1 MTGPRYQTRKDA
13 RNMIVP
19 RAFLPDSDAAARGK
33 NLLAGG
39 IWSSCHRFRC
49 FCRLLSARSL
59 LSFFSFFWTSGTGAL
74 PPGPIQTRV
83 RRKPR
88 PEPEVPLHRALDS
101 EFKSPNCKQFEP
113 SEPREKSQA
122 QQTHTLPPKQ
132 KPQKKPGGTTLGP
145 PPPPPGRERP
155 RDRAP

>member
-1 MTGPRYQTRKDA
+1 MTSPCVQTRKDA
-13 RNMIVP
+13 RNMKVT

-59 LSFFSFFWTSGTGAL
+59 LSFFSFFWTTGTGAL
-74 PPGPIQTRV
+74 PPGPLQTKV
-83 RRKPR
+83 RRKPC
-88 PEPEVPLHRALDS
+88 PEPEVPLHRARDS

-113 SEPREKSQA
+113 SEPRETSQA

-132 KPQKKPGGTTLGP
+132 KPPKQTGRHNAGTDPAAPG
-145 PPPPPGRERP
+145 PGKAEG
-155 RDRAP
+155 